1 MIIFNRYFLIYLIF
15 FLSCIYVSN
24 LDLKDL
30 VAYKN
35 SFEIA
40 FAYLNTI
47 SFLSEPLFSLY
58 NAAMSFFIED
68 FETYKYFHIF
78 WTFSITF
85 IGCHVLGRFS
95 YFESLV
101 LFSNPAL
108 LQNYF
113 IHLRQGMAISIFF
126 LIMLLFKKRIFA
138 SNRNALFYASISSF
152 FAGLVHLS
160 FFLIFT
166 IFITLFLLSYLR
178 NKETAFSVFIPLILL
193 LFISFNIFFA
203 ETIRNSEVF
212 QISFF
217 PNGIGFGFVFALLVL
232 IFSSS
237 KDRQGISIN
246 WIFASGIISYISFY
260 MITPYAGRLFDSLFI
275 ILSAIFKDRIP
286 FPFASLLLM
295 SAFFLMNWI
304 YIIYFTRIWFN

>member
-1 MIIFNRYFLIYLIF
+1 MIILNRYFLIYLIF
-15 FLSCIYVSN
+15 IFSCIYISN

-47 SFLSEPLFSLY
+47 SFLSEPLFTLY
-58 NAAMSFFIED
+58 NAAISLFIED
-68 FETYKYFHIF
+68 FETYKNFHIF

-85 IGCHVLGRFS
+85 IACHVLGRFS

-126 LIMLLFKKRIFA
+126 LIMLLFKKRIFS
-138 SNRNALFYASISSF
+138 SNRNALFYASISSL
-152 FAGLVHLS
+152 FAGFIHLS
-160 FFLIFT
+160 FFLIFA
-166 IFITLFLLSYLR
+166 IFFILYFLSFLK

-193 LFISFNIFFA
+193 FFISFNIFFA
-203 ETIRNSEVF
+203 EVIRNNEVF

-237 KDRQGISIN
+237 KERQGLSIN
-246 WIFASGIISYISFY
+246 WIFASGIISYLSFY

-295 SAFFLMNWI
+295 SAFFLMNWV